1 MKANCSVD
9 PKLLEQFSIVAARAA
24 YSSSLLKGKNDK
36 IAADQAAVDSM
47 RNYLNKIDMNGKIVI
62 GEGEMDEA
70 PMLYIGEILGTGKGE
85 PLDIAVDPLDGTTLT
100 AKNLPD
106 AISVIA
112 VSEKGNLLQ
121 APDTYMEKIAIG
133 PGYPENIIDLDSSIE
148 DNLKNIAEF
157 KSVKVSDLTVCLLER
172 DRHKKIIQSLK
183 KMSAKIKFIS
193 DGDVLGAIYT
203 CMDNFKVDV
212 YVGIGGA
219 PEGVLA
225 AAAIKCFGG
234 QFQGRLV
241 ISDNDEKL
249 RATKLGITDMKK
261 KYYLNDIIKGDV
273 IFCAA
278 GVTDGEML
286 KGIRVEGLNFLS
298 DLLISHSEGK
308 VTKIYT
314 QTLEI

>member
-1 MKANCSVD
+1 MLD

-133 PGYPENIIDLDSSIE
+133 PGYPENIIDLDSPIE

-286 KGIRVEGLNFLS
+286 KGIRVDGLNFLS

>member
-1 MKANCSVD
+1 MLD
-9 PKLLEQFSIVAARAA
+9 PKLLEKFSIVAARAA

-133 PGYPENIIDLDSSIE
+133 PGYPENIIDLDNSIE

-157 KSVKVSDLTVCLLER
+157 KSVKVPDLTVCLLER

-183 KMSAKIKFIS
+183 RISAKIKFIS

-203 CMDNFKVDV
+203 CMDDFKVDM

-241 ISDNDEKL
+241 ISNNDEKL

-286 KGIRVEGLNFLS
+286 KGIRVEGSNFLS

>member
-1 MKANCSVD
+1 VLD

-203 CMDNFKVDV
+203 CMDNFKVDM

>member
-1 MKANCSVD
+1 MLDHN
-9 PKLLEQFSIVAARAA
+9 LLKQFTKVAAQAA
-24 YSSSLLKGKNDK
+24 YSSSLLKGKGDK

-70 PMLYIGEILGTGKGE
+70 PMLFIGEKLGTGNGE

-112 VSEKGNLLQ
+112 VAEKGNLLQ

-133 PGYPENIIDLDSSIE
+133 PDYPENIIDLDNSIE
-148 DNLKNIAEF
+148 TNLNNMAEF
-157 KSVKVSDLTVCLLER
+157 KSIKPSDLTVCLLER
-172 DRHKKIIQSLK
+172 DRHKKIVESIT

-203 CMDNFKVDV
+203 CIKDFNVDL

-234 QFQGRLV
+234 QFQGRLS
-241 ISDNDEKL
+241 ITDNEEKL
-249 RATKLGITDMKK
+249 RATKLGITDLKK
-261 KYYLNDIIKGDV
+261 KYYLNDIIRGDV
-273 IFCAA
+273 IFCAG
-278 GVTDGEML
+278 GVTDGELL
-286 KGIRVEGLNFLS
+286 KGIRIEKNNFLA
-298 DLLISHSEGK
+298 DLLVLHSDKKIIK
-308 VTKIYT
+308 VYT
-314 QTLEI
+314 EKFEI

>member
-1 MKANCSVD
+1 MLD

-298 DLLISHSEGK
+298 DLLITHSEGK

>member
-1 MKANCSVD
+1 MLD
-9 PKLLEQFSIVAARAA
+9 PKLLHKFSIVAARAA

-47 RNYLNKIDMNGKIVI
+47 RNYLNKIEMNGKIVI

-70 PMLYIGEILGTGKGE
+70 PMLYIGEKLGTGDGE

-100 AKNLPD
+100 AKNLPN

-133 PGYPENIIDLDSSIE
+133 PGFPENIVDLDNTVE
-148 DNLKNIAEF
+148 KNLKNIAEF
-157 KSVKVSDLTVCLLER
+157 KSVKISDLTVCLLER
-172 DRHKKIIQSLK
+172 DRHIKIINSLNIL
-183 KMSAKIKFIS
+183 SVNIKFIS
-193 DGDVLGAIYT
+193 DGDVLGAIYNWIN
-203 CMDNFKVDV
+203 NFKVDM
-212 YVGIGGA
+212 YVGTGGA

-225 AAAIKCFGG
+225 AAAIKGFGG

-241 ISDNDEKL
+241 ISNNDEKL
-249 RATKLGITDMKK
+249 RATKLGISDMQR
-261 KYYLNDIIKGDV
+261 KYYLNDLVKGDV

-278 GVTDGEML
+278 GVTDGEIL
-286 KGIRVEGLNFLS
+286 KGIRVEDSNFLS
-298 DLLISHSEGK
+298 DLLVLHSDQK
-308 VTKIYT
+308 IIKIYT
-314 QTLEI
+314 ETFEI

>member
-1 MKANCSVD
+1 VLD

-148 DNLKNIAEF
+148 DNLKNISEF

-203 CMDNFKVDV
+203 CMDNFKVDM

-286 KGIRVEGLNFLS
+286 KGIRVDGLNFLS
-298 DLLISHSEGK
+298 DLLISHFEGK

>member
-1 MKANCSVD
+1 MLD

-133 PGYPENIIDLDSSIE
+133 PGYPENIIDLDSPIE

-172 DRHKKIIQSLK
+172 NRHKKIIQSLK

>member
-1 MKANCSVD
+1 MLD

-100 AKNLPD
+100 AKNLPN

-148 DNLKNIAEF
+148 DNLKNISEF

-203 CMDNFKVDV
+203 CMDNFKVDM

-286 KGIRVEGLNFLS
+286 KGIRVDGLNFLS
-298 DLLISHSEGK
+298 DLLISHFEGK

>member
-1 MKANCSVD
+1 MLD

-183 KMSAKIKFIS
+183 KLSAKIKFIS

-203 CMDNFKVDV
+203 CMDNFKVDM

-298 DLLISHSEGK
+298 DLLITHSEGK
-308 VTKIYT
+308 VAKIYT

>member
-1 MKANCSVD
+1 MLD

-172 DRHKKIIQSLK
+172 NRHKKIIQSLK
-183 KMSAKIKFIS
+183 KLSAKIKFIS

-203 CMDNFKVDV
+203 CMDNFKVDM

>member
-1 MKANCSVD
+1 M
-9 PKLLEQFSIVAARAA
+9 
-24 YSSSLLKGKNDK
+24 KGKGDK

-70 PMLYIGEILGTGKGE
+70 PMLFIGENLGTGNGE

-112 VSEKGNLLQ
+112 VAEKGNLLQ

-133 PGYPENIIDLDSSIE
+133 PDYPENIIDLDNSIE
-148 DNLKNIAEF
+148 ANLNNMAEF
-157 KSVKVSDLTVCLLER
+157 KSIKPSELTVCLLER
-172 DRHKKIIQSLK
+172 DRHKKIVESIN

-203 CMDNFKVDV
+203 CIKDFNVDL

-234 QFQGRLV
+234 QFQGRLS
-241 ISDNDEKL
+241 ISDNEEKL
-249 RATKLGITDMKK
+249 RATKLGITDLKK
-261 KYYLNDIIKGDV
+261 KYYLNDIVRGDV
-273 IFCAA
+273 IFCAG
-278 GVTDGEML
+278 GVTDGELL
-286 KGIRVEGLNFLS
+286 KGIRIDKNNFLA
-298 DLLISHSEGK
+298 DLLVLHSDKKIIK
-308 VTKIYT
+308 VYT
-314 QTLEI
+314 EKFEI

>member
-1 MKANCSVD
+1 MLD

-172 DRHKKIIQSLK
+172 NRHKKIIQSLK

-286 KGIRVEGLNFLS
+286 KGIRVDGLNFLS

>member
-1 MKANCSVD
+1 VLD
-9 PKLLEQFSIVAARAA
+9 PKLLHKFSIVAARAA

-47 RNYLNKIDMNGKIVI
+47 RNYLNKIEMNGKIVI

-70 PMLYIGEILGTGKGE
+70 PMLYIGEKLGTGDGE

-100 AKNLPD
+100 AKNLPN

-112 VSEKGNLLQ
+112 VSENGNLLQ

-133 PGYPENIIDLDSSIE
+133 PGFPENIVDLDNTVE
-148 DNLKNIAEF
+148 KNLKNIAEF
-157 KSVKVSDLTVCLLER
+157 KSVKISDLTVCLLER
-172 DRHKKIIQSLK
+172 DRHIKIINSLNK
-183 KMSAKIKFIS
+183 LSVNIKFIS

-203 CMDNFKVDV
+203 CINNFKVDM
-212 YVGIGGA
+212 YVGTGGA

-225 AAAIKCFGG
+225 AAAIKGFGG

-241 ISDNDEKL
+241 ISNNDEKL
-249 RATKLGITDMKK
+249 RATKLGISDMQR
-261 KYYLNDIIKGDV
+261 KYYLNDLVKGDV

-278 GVTDGEML
+278 GVTDGEIL
-286 KGIRVEGLNFLS
+286 KGIRVEDSNFLS
-298 DLLISHSEGK
+298 DLLVLHSDQK
-308 VTKIYT
+308 IIKIYT
-314 QTLEI
+314 ETFEI

>member
-1 MKANCSVD
+1 MLD

-133 PGYPENIIDLDSSIE
+133 PGYPENIIDLDNSIE

-183 KMSAKIKFIS
+183 RISAKIKFIS

-203 CMDNFKVDV
+203 CMDDFKVDM

-241 ISDNDEKL
+241 ISNNDEKL

-286 KGIRVEGLNFLS
+286 KGIRVEGSNFLS

>member
-1 MKANCSVD
+1 VLD

-286 KGIRVEGLNFLS
+286 KGIRVDGLNFLS

>member
-1 MKANCSVD
+1 VLD
-9 PKLLEQFSIVAARAA
+9 PKLLHKFSIVAARAA

-47 RNYLNKIDMNGKIVI
+47 RNYLNKIEMNGKIVI

-70 PMLYIGEILGTGKGE
+70 PMLYIGEKLGTGDGE
-85 PLDIAVDPLDGTTLT
+85 LLDIAVDPLDGTTLT
-100 AKNLPD
+100 AKNLPN

-133 PGYPENIIDLDSSIE
+133 PGFPENIVDLDNTVE
-148 DNLKNIAEF
+148 KNLKNMAEF
-157 KSVKVSDLTVCLLER
+157 KSVKISDLTVCLLER
-172 DRHKKIIQSLK
+172 DRHIKIINSLNK
-183 KMSAKIKFIS
+183 LSVNIKFIS

-203 CMDNFKVDV
+203 CINNFKVDM

-225 AAAIKCFGG
+225 AAAIKGFGG

-241 ISDNDEKL
+241 ISNNDEKL
-249 RATKLGITDMKK
+249 RATKLGISDMHR
-261 KYYLNDIIKGDV
+261 KYYLNDLVKGDV

-278 GVTDGEML
+278 GVTDGEIL
-286 KGIRVEGLNFLS
+286 KGIRVEDSNFLS
-298 DLLISHSEGK
+298 DLLVLHSDQK
-308 VTKIYT
+308 IIKIYT
-314 QTLEI
+314 ETFEI

>member
-1 MKANCSVD
+1 MLD

-203 CMDNFKVDV
+203 CMDNFKVDM

-241 ISDNDEKL
+241 ISDKDEKL

>member
-1 MKANCSVD
+1 MLD
-9 PKLLEQFSIVAARAA
+9 HKLLEQFTIVAAQAA
-24 YSSSLLKGKNDK
+24 YSSSLLKGKGDK

-62 GEGEMDEA
+62 GEGEMYEA
-70 PMLYIGEILGTGKGE
+70 PMLFIGEKLGTGNGE

-112 VSEKGNLLQ
+112 VAEKGNLLQ

-133 PGYPENIIDLDSSIE
+133 PDYPENIIDLDNSIE
-148 DNLKNIAEF
+148 TNLNNMAEF
-157 KSVKVSDLTVCLLER
+157 KSIKPSELTVCLLER
-172 DRHKKIIQSLK
+172 DRHKKIVESIT

-203 CMDNFKVDV
+203 CIKDFNVDL

-234 QFQGRLV
+234 QFQGRLS
-241 ISDNDEKL
+241 ITDNEEKL
-249 RATKLGITDMKK
+249 RATKLGITDLKK
-261 KYYLNDIIKGDV
+261 KYYLNDIVRGDV
-273 IFCAA
+273 IFCAG
-278 GVTDGEML
+278 GVTDGELL
-286 KGIRVEGLNFLS
+286 KGIRIEKNNFLA
-298 DLLISHSEGK
+298 DLLVLHSDKKIIK
-308 VTKIYT
+308 VYT
-314 QTLEI
+314 EKFEI

>member
-1 MKANCSVD
+1 
-9 PKLLEQFSIVAARAA
+9 
-24 YSSSLLKGKNDK
+24 
-36 IAADQAAVDSM
+36 
-47 RNYLNKIDMNGKIVI
+47 
-62 GEGEMDEA
+62 
-70 PMLYIGEILGTGKGE
+70 
-85 PLDIAVDPLDGTTLT
+85 
-100 AKNLPD
+100 
-106 AISVIA
+106 
-112 VSEKGNLLQ
+112 
-121 APDTYMEKIAIG
+121 
-133 PGYPENIIDLDSSIE
+133 
-148 DNLKNIAEF
+148 
-157 KSVKVSDLTVCLLER
+157 LER

-203 CMDNFKVDV
+203 CMDNFKVDM

-234 QFQGRLV
+234 QFQCRLV

-286 KGIRVEGLNFLS
+286 KGIRVDGLNFLS
-298 DLLISHSEGK
+298 DLLISHFEGK

>member
-1 MKANCSVD
+1 MLD
-9 PKLLEQFSIVAARAA
+9 PKLLEKFSIVAARAA

-121 APDTYMEKIAIG
+121 APDTYMEKIVIG
-133 PGYPENIIDLDSSIE
+133 PGYPENIIDLDNSIE

-183 KMSAKIKFIS
+183 RISAKIKFIS

-203 CMDNFKVDV
+203 CMDDFKVDM
-212 YVGIGGA
+212 YLGIGGA

-241 ISDNDEKL
+241 ISNNDEKL

-286 KGIRVEGLNFLS
+286 KGIRVEGSNFLS

>member
-1 MKANCSVD
+1 MLD
-9 PKLLEQFSIVAARAA
+9 QKLLQQFSVVAARAA

-47 RNYLNKIDMNGKIVI
+47 RNYLNKIDMNGQIVI

-70 PMLYIGEILGTGKGE
+70 PMLFIGEKLGTGEGE
-85 PLDIAVDPLDGTTLT
+85 ILDIAVDPLDGTTLT

-112 VSEKGNLLQ
+112 VSENGNLLK

-133 PGYPENIIDLDSSIE
+133 PGYPENIIDLDNTIE
-148 DNLKNIAEF
+148 TNLKNIAEF
-157 KSVKVSDLTVCLLER
+157 KSVKTSDLTVCLLER
-172 DRHKKIIQSLK
+172 ERHEPIVKVLK
-183 KMSAKIKFIS
+183 KLSVKTKFIS

-203 CMDNFKVDV
+203 CVDRFNV
-212 YVGIGGA
+212 DMYVGIGGA

-241 ISDNDEKL
+241 ISNNDEKL
-249 RATKLGITDMKK
+249 RATKLGISDMKK
-261 KYYLNDIIKGDV
+261 KYYLNDLVKGDV

-286 KGIRVEGLNFLS
+286 KGIRVDGNNFLA
-298 DLLISHSEGK
+298 DLLVLHSEAK
-308 VTKIYT
+308 ISKIYT
-314 QTLEI
+314 ETLEI

>member
-1 MKANCSVD
+1 MLD

-133 PGYPENIIDLDSSIE
+133 PGYPENIIDLDNSIE

-183 KMSAKIKFIS
+183 RISAKIKFIS

-203 CMDNFKVDV
+203 CMDDFKVDM

-241 ISDNDEKL
+241 ISNNDEKL

-286 KGIRVEGLNFLS
+286 KGIRVEGSNFLS
-298 DLLISHSEGK
+298 DSLISHSEGK

>member
-1 MKANCSVD
+1 MLD
-9 PKLLEQFSIVAARAA
+9 PKLLHKFSIVAARAA

-47 RNYLNKIDMNGKIVI
+47 RNYLNKIEMNGKIVI

-70 PMLYIGEILGTGKGE
+70 PMLYIGEKLGTGDGE
-85 PLDIAVDPLDGTTLT
+85 LLDIAVDPLDGTTLT
-100 AKNLPD
+100 AKNLPN

-133 PGYPENIIDLDSSIE
+133 PGFPENIVDLDNTVE
-148 DNLKNIAEF
+148 KNLKNMAEF
-157 KSVKVSDLTVCLLER
+157 KSVKISDLTVCLLER
-172 DRHKKIIQSLK
+172 DRHIKIINSLNK
-183 KMSAKIKFIS
+183 LSVNIKFIS

-203 CMDNFKVDV
+203 CINNFKVDM

-225 AAAIKCFGG
+225 AAAIKGFGG

-241 ISDNDEKL
+241 ISNNDEKL
-249 RATKLGITDMKK
+249 RATKLGISDMHR
-261 KYYLNDIIKGDV
+261 KYYLNDLVKGDV

-278 GVTDGEML
+278 GVTDGEIL
-286 KGIRVEGLNFLS
+286 KGIRVEDSNFLS
-298 DLLISHSEGK
+298 DLLVLHSDQK
-308 VTKIYT
+308 IIKIYT
-314 QTLEI
+314 ETFEI

>member
-1 MKANCSVD
+1 MLD

-85 PLDIAVDPLDGTTLT
+85 LLDIAVDPLDGTTLT

-172 DRHKKIIQSLK
+172 DRHKNIIQSLK

-203 CMDNFKVDV
+203 CMDNFKVDM

-234 QFQGRLV
+234 QFQGRLI

-249 RATKLGITDMKK
+249 RATKLGIADMKK

-286 KGIRVEGLNFLS
+286 KGIRVDGSNFLS

>member
-1 MKANCSVD
+1 MLD
-9 PKLLEQFSIVAARAA
+9 PKLLEKFSIVAARAA

-133 PGYPENIIDLDSSIE
+133 PGYPENIIDLDNSIE

-183 KMSAKIKFIS
+183 RISAKIKFIS

-203 CMDNFKVDV
+203 CMDDFKVDM

-241 ISDNDEKL
+241 ISNNDEKL

-286 KGIRVEGLNFLS
+286 KGIRVEG
-298 DLLISHSEGK
+298 
-308 VTKIYT
+308 
-314 QTLEI
+314 

>member
-1 MKANCSVD
+1 VLD
-9 PKLLEQFSIVAARAA
+9 PKLLEKFSIVAARAA

-133 PGYPENIIDLDSSIE
+133 PGYPENIIDLDNSIE

-157 KSVKVSDLTVCLLER
+157 KSIKVSDLTVCLLER

-183 KMSAKIKFIS
+183 RISAKIKFIS

-203 CMDNFKVDV
+203 CMDDFKVDM

-241 ISDNDEKL
+241 ISNNDEKL

-286 KGIRVEGLNFLS
+286 KGIRVEGSNFLS

>member
-1 MKANCSVD
+1 VLD

-133 PGYPENIIDLDSSIE
+133 PGYPENIIDLDNSIE

-157 KSVKVSDLTVCLLER
+157 KSIKVSDLTVCLLER

-183 KMSAKIKFIS
+183 RISAKIKFIS

-203 CMDNFKVDV
+203 CMDDFKVDM

-241 ISDNDEKL
+241 ISNNDEKL

-286 KGIRVEGLNFLS
+286 KGIRVEGSNFLS

>member
-1 MKANCSVD
+1 MLD

-203 CMDNFKVDV
+203 CMDNFKVDM

>member
-1 MKANCSVD
+1 MLD

-70 PMLYIGEILGTGKGE
+70 PMLFIGEKLGTGNGE
-85 PLDIAVDPLDGTTLT
+85 PLDIAVDPLDGTALT

-112 VSEKGNLLQ
+112 VAEKGNLLQ

-133 PGYPENIIDLDSSIE
+133 PDYPENIIDLDNSIE
-148 DNLKNIAEF
+148 TNLNNMAEF
-157 KSVKVSDLTVCLLER
+157 KSIKPSELTVCLLER
-172 DRHKKIIQSLK
+172 DRHKKIVESIT
-183 KMSAKIKFIS
+183 KMSANIKFIS

-203 CMDNFKVDV
+203 CIKDFNVDL

-234 QFQGRLV
+234 QFQGRLS
-241 ISDNDEKL
+241 ITDNEEKL
-249 RATKLGITDMKK
+249 RATKLGITDLKK
-261 KYYLNDIIKGDV
+261 KYYLSDIVRGDV
-273 IFCAA
+273 IFCAG
-278 GVTDGEML
+278 GVTDGELL
-286 KGIRVEGLNFLS
+286 KGIRIEKNNFLA
-298 DLLISHSEGK
+298 DLLVLHSDKKIIK
-308 VTKIYT
+308 VYT
-314 QTLEI
+314 EKFEI

>member
-1 MKANCSVD
+1 MLD
-9 PKLLEQFSIVAARAA
+9 PKLLEKFSIVAARAA

-133 PGYPENIIDLDSSIE
+133 PGYPENIIDLDNSIE

-157 KSVKVSDLTVCLLER
+157 KSIKVSDLTVCLLER

-183 KMSAKIKFIS
+183 RISAKIKFIS

-203 CMDNFKVDV
+203 CMDDFKVDM

-241 ISDNDEKL
+241 ISNNDEKL

-286 KGIRVEGLNFLS
+286 KGIRVEGSNFLS

>member
-1 MKANCSVD
+1 MLD

-133 PGYPENIIDLDSSIE
+133 PGYPENIIDLDNSIE

-183 KMSAKIKFIS
+183 RISAKIKFIS

-203 CMDNFKVDV
+203 CMDDFKVDM
-212 YVGIGGA
+212 YLGIGGA

-241 ISDNDEKL
+241 ISNNDEKL

-286 KGIRVEGLNFLS
+286 KGIRVEGSNFLS

>member
-1 MKANCSVD
+1 MLD

-172 DRHKKIIQSLK
+172 DRHKNIIQSLK

-203 CMDNFKVDV
+203 CMDNFKVDM

-234 QFQGRLV
+234 QFQGRLI

-249 RATKLGITDMKK
+249 RATKLGIADMKK

-286 KGIRVEGLNFLS
+286 KGIRVDGSNFLS